1 MKVLIT
7 GINGFV
13 GKYLSDLLTSL
24 SYDVWGIDV
33 ESTSNKIFKADI
45 LNEKKINEIINQVSP
60 DFVMHLAAIAYVDQP
75 NKSQI
80 YDVNIKGTINVLN
93 ACIRLKQKPRFIF
106 TSSSLVYGNVN
117 KDYLPID
124 ESFPIEPVN
133 HYGASKAAAELA
145 VKTFYYE
152 YNLEYV
158 IFRSFNSIGLGQSNN
173 FVVPK
178 IVNAF
183 KRGDKSIALGN
194 IDTIRDF
201 TDVRDV
207 VKAYASVLNNFNNG
221 RIYNVA
227 SNKGI
232 TIKEIIEKIKEITG
246 KNIKIEKKTFLV
258 RKSEIQ
264 ASIGVANKIMNETGW
279 KPSYNLDDTL
289 KSMLK

>member
-1 MKVLIT
+1 
-7 GINGFV
+7 
-13 GKYLSDLLTSL
+13 LLTSL